1 MNIGIRNLYDDTILI
16 SAKENELELTLGD
29 KVIFEQ
35 KDRGKEIGKVIFL
48 NRKKLAADEI
58 ILDGKILRKTNTED
72 LEKFEEGAEL
82 ASDAL
87 EKARAKIMELAL
99 PMQIVEARLAFDRE
113 EISFFFTADER
124 IDFKEVVPKLAGIM
138 KKRIHLTQLGTR
150 DRAKAHGGFGI
161 CGREQCCSSGVIP
174 KFRSITMEMVKT
186 QELAM
191 KGAEK
196 LSGPCGKL
204 LCCLAYEL
212 EEYRKMRKNLP
223 AWGSTV
229 KTKKGGGKVIALD
242 ILNQKVKIWLTK
254 GGAETFSAKDVE
266 AVESEK

>member
-1 MNIGIRNLYDDTILI
+1 MNIGIRNLYDDTILV
-16 SAKENELELTLGD
+16 SSKENELEFELGD

-72 LEKFEEGAEL
+72 LKKFEESTKL
-82 ASDAL
+82 ASEAL
-87 EKARAKIMELAL
+87 EKARAKITELAL
-99 PMQIVEARLAFDRE
+99 PMQIVEARLAFNRE

-150 DRAKAHGGFGI
+150 DRAKAFGGFGI
-161 CGREQCCSSGVIP
+161 CGREQCCSNGVIP
-174 KFRSITMEMVKT
+174 RFRSITMEMVKT

-212 EEYRKMRKNLP
+212 EEYKKMRKNLP
-223 AWGSTV
+223 AWGSIV
-229 KTKKGGGKVIALD
+229 KTKKGEGKVIALD
-242 ILNQKVKIWLTK
+242 ILNQKVKVWLTK
-254 GGAETFSAKDVE
+254 GGAEIFSAKEVE
-266 AVESEK
+266 TVKSEK